1 MAAEKRHEAKRL
13 QVLMLGCIHTLEEN
27 VPKLTKKIDD
37 RELAEMRIRLAKL
50 HSDVVKIDANFMD
63 IEQ

>member
-13 QVLMLGCIHTLEEN
+13 QVLMLGCINTLEEN